1 MCVCVCV
8 CVSDWVTVCDL
19 LTMCVCV
26 YIYVCVFVRAC
37 VHACMRTCLHVFVR
51 ACVFVC
57 VRACVR
63 VCEVYMRPRVSCCSV
78 YAVVRT
84 TARGSG
90 GAEVEL
96 PHRRHQPSVGVF
108 QRRPTE
114 SKRAMRARARVSGR
128 V

>member
-1 MCVCVCV
+1 M
-8 CVSDWVTVCDL
+8 
-19 LTMCVCV
+19 
-26 YIYVCVFVRAC
+26 RA
-37 VHACMRTCLHVFVR
+37 CLHVFVR

-96 PHRRHQPSVGVF
+96 PHRRNQPSAGVF

-114 SKRAMRARARVSGR
+114 SKRAMRARAGEWKGVREPLQAEEMAAVHRWACVHSGDR
-128 V
+128 RAAFRRGGYGVQR